1 MANDLEWRK
10 RTSYLEQQLLRQ
22 RDKAQEMVSEKEQEL
37 NVLREVVQTSKYNR
51 KISHSSTG
59 SRKEVRNIFGS
70 ESYNFIYSGI
80 VSGIFRRRN

>member
-10 RTSYLEQQLLRQ
+10 RTSFLEQQLLRQ

-37 NVLREVVQTSKYNR
+37 NTLRETLQSTKLNR

-59 SRKEVRNIFGS
+59 SRKEVKYYFINNYEIF
-70 ESYNFIYSGI
+70 FLCI
-80 VSGIFRRRN
+80 